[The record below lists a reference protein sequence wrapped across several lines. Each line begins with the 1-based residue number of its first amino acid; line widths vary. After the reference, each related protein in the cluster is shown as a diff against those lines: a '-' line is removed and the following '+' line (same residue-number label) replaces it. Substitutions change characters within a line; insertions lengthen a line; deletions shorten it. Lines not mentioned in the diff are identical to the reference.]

1 MVQWLGQP
9 HARLTNKQFK
19 SGYNH
24 VKHKAAQPK
33 NKPNC
38 AHNQIS
44 FLPPTGMPGKLI
56 TVMSIFNKSLFT
68 TTSKTFKKELLYDQ
82 FNSNWA

>member
-1 MVQWLGQP
+1 MVGP

-24 VKHKAAQPK
+24 VKHKVPQPE
-33 NKPNC
+33 NKPDC

-56 TVMSIFNKSLFT
+56 TVTSIFNKLLFT
-68 TTSKTFKKELLYDQ
+68 ISSKTFKKELLFDQ
-82 FNSNWA
+82 FNSN